1 MVMSSPMNGTPAPAD
16 PPAFSLTSDV
26 IVDGELLR
34 FGFDGDIRK
43 QAELVSWI
51 VGHGF
56 AVAEV
61 NMHKKSLEDVFLQVT
76 EGLVQ

>member
-1 MVMSSPMNGTPAPAD
+1 MAN
-16 PPAFSLTSDV
+16 L

-34 FGFDGDIRK
+34 FEFDGDIRD
-43 QAELVSWI
+43 QSQLIAWLV
-51 VGHGF
+51 GQEF

-61 NMHKKSLEDVFLQVT
+61 ISHKKSLEDVFLQVT